1 MNSKRIIEDLDSIM
15 EEGLNRVHV
24 PYAKGKSVRIK
35 NTVIRQT
42 KQGFLVFDVK
52 THTRIAETFSKR
64 GAIAYAKAHA
74 KGYDAKCSEI
84 LDLDAGLSKHY
95 MDSLFHKHSI
105 EQTNDEMR
113 KMALETRFEIAKDR
127 TFQYMDQIDR
137 FIFNEE

>member
-1 MNSKRIIEDLDSIM
+1 MNSKHIIEELDSIM
-15 EEGLNRVHV
+15 EAGLTRVNI

-64 GAIAYAKAHA
+64 GAIAFAKARA
-74 KGYDAKCSEI
+74 KGYSNVCDEI
-84 LDLDAGLSKHY
+84 LVLDQALSKHY
-95 MDSLFHKHSI
+95 MDSLFHKHGI
-105 EQTNDEMR
+105 EQSKDEQR

-137 FIFNEE
+137 YIFNEE

>member
-1 MNSKRIIEDLDSIM
+1 MNSKRIIEELDNIM
-15 EEGLNRVHV
+15 EQGLNRVHV

-52 THTRIAETFSKR
+52 THTRVAETFSKR
-64 GAIAYAKAHA
+64 GAIAFAKARA
-74 KGYDAKCSEI
+74 KGEDSKCNQI
-84 LDLDAGLSKHY
+84 LDLGAGLSKHY

-105 EQTNDEMR
+105 EQTKDEIR

-127 TFQYMDQIDR
+127 TFHYMDQIDR
-137 FIFNEE
+137 FIFNED

>member
-15 EEGLNRVHV
+15 EQGLNRVHV

-52 THTRIAETFSKR
+52 THTRVAETFSKR
-64 GAIAYAKAHA
+64 GAIAFAKARANGHD
-74 KGYDAKCSEI
+74 KDCNHI
-84 LDLDAGLSKHY
+84 LGLDASLSKHY

-105 EQTNDEMR
+105 EKTDDEMR

-137 FIFNEE
+137 FIFDED

>member
-1 MNSKRIIEDLDSIM
+1 MNSKRIIEELDNIM
-15 EEGLNRVHV
+15 EQGLNRVHV

-52 THTRIAETFSKR
+52 THTRVAETFSKR
-64 GAIAYAKAHA
+64 GAIAFAKARA
-74 KGYDAKCSEI
+74 KGEDSKCNQI

-105 EQTNDEMR
+105 EQTKDEIR
-113 KMALETRFEIAKDR
+113 KMALETRFEIAKDQ
-127 TFQYMDQIDR
+127 TFHYMDQIDR
-137 FIFNEE
+137 FIFNED